1 MTYEELLATFNHQML
16 AGHDDRVPFLASIR
30 DAFGQPDRSY
40 HVIHIAGTNGKGSTG
55 SVIVNTL
62 RAAGY
67 HVGYF
72 SSPALLDECEMI
84 RVDGQL
90 IAKADFVETYQELVD
105 QLPANVQAADL
116 TVFEWWT
123 MIALQFFKDQHVD
136 WAVIEC
142 GMGGE
147 DDATNVI
154 GAPDLAVI
162 THLAL
167 DHTDVL
173 GPKIE
178 DIACSASGIIKDG
191 TGACVLAGQQDPSA
205 EEVVKSVCHFH
216 IVPLIDSGSQVQVN
230 LAQQHFDATKG
241 MPLIV
246 NGGHFNH
253 LSLTTHLLGTYQLA
267 NLTTAATICDWLIE
281 HQVMSNADAFVKAA
295 ESTIMPARLQMIESQ
310 PPTFL
315 DAAHNPDGASALLDS
330 CQQCFAGRSLI
341 FVLGFLADKDWQK
354 MAEMYRRV
362 AKSIITTTP
371 NNPKRTLTATEL
383 ASNLPGS
390 QAIDDPKEALLKAQ
404 QLAGAKDAI
413 IATGSFYL
421 VKELLPE
428 VTSGQTSSHLDQRSS
443 Y

>member
-1 MTYEELLATFNHQML
+1 ML
-16 AGHDDRVPFLASIR
+16 AGHDDRAPFLATIR
-30 DAFGQPDRSY
+30 NAFGQPDRSY

-62 RAAGY
+62 RVAGY
-67 HVGYF
+67 RVGYF
-72 SSPALLDECEMI
+72 SSPALLDEREMI
-84 RVDGQL
+84 RVDGQM
-90 IAKADFVETYQELVD
+90 IAKENFVDTYLELAN
-105 QLPANVQAADL
+105 QLPANIHPADL

-136 WAVIEC
+136 WAVLEC
-142 GMGGE
+142 GMGGQ

-154 GAPDLAVI
+154 GTPDLAVI

-173 GPKIE
+173 GSKIE
-178 DIACSASGIIKDG
+178 NIARSASGIIKEG

-205 EEVVKSVCHFH
+205 EEVVKRACHSKR
-216 IVPLIDSGSQVQVN
+216 VQLIRSESKDQVK
-230 LAQQHFDATKG
+230 LAHHQFDATKG

-267 NLTTAATICDWLIE
+267 NLVTAATVCDWLIG
-281 HQVMSNADAFVKAA
+281 HQVMSNTNAFAKAA
-295 ESTIMPARLQMIESQ
+295 ETTVMPARLQRIESQ

-315 DAAHNPDGASALLDS
+315 DAAHNPDGAKALIDS
-330 CQQCFAGRSLI
+330 CQQCFAGRPLI

-354 MAEMYRRV
+354 MAAIYRHVARV
-362 AKSIITTTP
+362 IITTTP
-371 NNPKRTLTATEL
+371 NNPKRALMAAEL
-383 ASNLPGS
+383 APNLPGS
-390 QAIDDPKEALLKAQ
+390 QAIDDPKQALRKAQ
-404 QLAGAKDAI
+404 QLAGANDVV

-428 VTSGQTSSHLDQRSS
+428 VTSGQASSHLDQRSS